1 MAVVDGI
8 CFSSKGI
15 NYTRVEI
22 FLLMFTCI
30 IRLLGF
36 TLNFFEIIDRSSE
49 IYSFKAL

>member
-15 NYTRVEI
+15 NYTRVET

-36 TLNFFEIIDRSSE
+36 TLNLFAIIDRNSV
-49 IYSFKAL
+49 IYSCKAL